1 MKKHLLFVVFLFAA
15 FLMNAQEQETVIYYP
30 DLNLEENV
38 NAGVTFQDIVRP
50 AGLEDK
56 MWWETKNAPPLENE
70 LGYPRVGNQ
79 LAWRIRGYDSDA
91 YYECESWMVI
101 NAVDLSGFDN
111 PKVTFFTNAMY
122 ALGEE
127 DSKWLSNLDVMIS
140 TDYVDD
146 VKTATWVR
154 QNEKLDTIDQR
165 LFYDDFGWVKST
177 LSLGDYA
184 GNTSV
189 TLAFKYH
196 VDQAGAI
203 KKADA
208 ETGVVGERPGG
219 WTVAEVRFTG
229 ASKTSSVTNDLSE
242 NSFSLYPN
250 PAGNRINFAPVPEI
264 VSIYNIAGKKV
275 LESTNI
281 QNSLDISVL
290 PNGLYFVKMANRNN
304 EIQIEK
310 LIKKY

>member
-30 DLNLEENV
+30 DLNLDDNV

-56 MWWETKNAPPLENE
+56 MWWETKNDPPLEDE

-79 LAWRIRGYDSDA
+79 LAWRIRGYDANA
-91 YYECESWMVI
+91 YYECESWLI
-101 NAVDLSGFDN
+101 IDAVDLSGFDN

-146 VKTATWVR
+146 VKTATWVM

-177 LSLGDYA
+177 LPLDDYA

-189 TLAFKYH
+189 RLAFKYH
-196 VDQAGAI
+196 VDQAGAVQ
-203 KKADA
+203 KADA
-208 ETGVVGERPGG
+208 TAGIVGERPGG
-219 WTVAEVRFTG
+219 WTVSEVRFTG
-229 ASKTSSVTNDLSE
+229 TPKTSGIISDLNE
-242 NSFSLYPN
+242 NSFRLYPN
-250 PAGNRINFAPVPEI
+250 PAGNQLNFAPNPQNVM
-264 VSIYNIAGKKV
+264 IYNIAGKKV
-275 LESTNI
+275 LESSNI
-281 QNSLDISVL
+281 QNSIDISVL
-290 PNGLYFVKMANRNN
+290 PAGLYFVKMANGKN
-304 EIQIEK
+304 ENQIEK
-310 LIKKY
+310 LVKKY